1 MEENPGQP
9 NFEDGQFSISP
20 VYTLVQLNS
29 QPKLQLNC
37 HQAGSVSGNTDRAEV
52 NLNNESAFKHKQK
65 KSKSRK
71 RKHFLIPSS
80 DNESELK
87 SDYSEEENKTTMTPA
102 KLFRIVIKEGENK

>member
-9 NFEDGQFSISP
+9 NFEDGQFSRSP

-52 NLNNESAFKHKQK
+52 NLNNESAFKP
-65 KSKSRK
+65 SR
-71 RKHFLIPSS
+71 RKANLEKGNIF
-80 DNESELK
+80 
-87 SDYSEEENKTTMTPA
+87 
-102 KLFRIVIKEGENK
+102 